1 MSDVSEDETGRR
13 PARSRQ
19 SEAGASA
26 VEYGLL
32 ISGIAALIVVVV
44 FAFGGNLTEL
54 FDNTC
59 KTVGDGTSSA
69 AQASC

>member
-1 MSDVSEDETGRR
+1 MTDVSEPDAGFA
-13 PARSRQ
+13 PPRSRK

-69 AQASC
+69 GTATC